1 MKGEVSICE
10 SLITE
15 EEKYEDYNLCIFK
28 MTVGKPKVI
37 AAFRNIWIIIM
48 KI

>member
-10 SLITE
+10 SLIIE

-28 MTVGKPKVI
+28 MIVGKLKVI
-37 AAFRNIWIIIM
+37 VVFRNI
-48 KI
+48 